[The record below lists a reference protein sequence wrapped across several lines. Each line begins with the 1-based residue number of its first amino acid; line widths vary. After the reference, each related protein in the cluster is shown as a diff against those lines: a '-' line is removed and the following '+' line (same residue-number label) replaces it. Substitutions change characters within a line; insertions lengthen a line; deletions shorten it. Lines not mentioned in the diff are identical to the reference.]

1 MKIKSCLYFLGLS
14 CFPISIMSLINIFYS
29 FYFDY
34 LDNITSYIGTLF
46 LSLFAGL
53 IFFNIGKKERETI
66 NIYEQLFLIFLVY
79 FLISFFILVPFYFS
93 DYDVSFID
101 SYFESIS
108 GITGTGFTIFEHIKS
123 LDDPLIL
130 WRSSSQWVGGFYFL
144 IFLVLIFSN
153 KQINFKMIDL
163 SFNLEQKI
171 NFSSN
176 LIGVAN
182 RIFFIYLSLTVL
194 IFLIFLIS
202 GIRLFDSLNLTM
214 TVISS
219 GGFLPTDSLN
229 DIIRNNF
236 QSMLLCFAF
245 LLSIF
250 NFYLFYNVILG
261 RNNLKEHK
269 EDIYIFILL
278 IAFSM
283 IFYFINDLNLFSVFI
298 NVISSIGTS
307 GISTR
312 AVPENF
318 GLYFIILTLL
328 GGSVLSTTSGLKF
341 LRIYIL
347 IKAFFIEIYKLVK
360 PNVMINTKIM
370 FSEKKVNTDNIKM
383 SFLIFILFFLSLFIL
398 SSILLMDFLDFENS
412 FKLSILTLTN
422 TLASNI
428 YGMEE
433 IQFGDLFTFS
443 KISLIIFMVIAKVE
457 LLAIFILAR
466 KVFFKD

>member
-1 MKIKSCLYFLGLS
+1 MKIKSCLYYLGLS
-14 CFPISIMSLINIFYS
+14 CFPISVMALINIFYS
-29 FYFDY
+29 FYFNH
-34 LDNITSYIGTLF
+34 LENISSYVSVLF
-46 LSLFAGL
+46 LSLFVGL
-53 IFFNIGKKERETI
+53 IFFYTAKKEHESI
-66 NIYEQLFLIFLVY
+66 GIYEQLFLIFLVY
-79 FLISFFILVPFYFS
+79 FLIPIFILIPFYFS
-93 DYDVSFID
+93 AYDVSFID

-108 GITGTGFTIFEHIKS
+108 GLTGTGFSIFEHVKS
-123 LDDPLIL
+123 LDPPLIL
-130 WRSSSQWVGGFYFL
+130 WRSSSQWIGGFYFL

-163 SFNLEQKI
+163 SFSLEKKI

-176 LIGVAN
+176 LISVTN
-182 RIFFIYLSLTVL
+182 RIFLIYLSLTIL
-194 IFLIFLIS
+194 IFSLFLIS

-229 DIIRNNF
+229 DIIRSNF
-236 QSMLLCFAF
+236 QSFLLCFAF

-250 NFYLFYNVILG
+250 NFYLLYNLVLERDNLKKHAEDILIVILVV
-261 RNNLKEHK
+261 
-269 EDIYIFILL
+269 I
-278 IAFSM
+278 FSM
-283 IFYFINDLNLFSVFI
+283 TFYFMNDLKLSSVFI
-298 NVISSIGTS
+298 NVLSSIGNS

-318 GLYFIILTLL
+318 GLYFIILTLF
-328 GGSVLSTTSGLKF
+328 GGSVLSATSGLKL

-347 IKAFFIEIYKLVK
+347 IKAFFMEMYRLVK
-360 PNVMINTKIM
+360 PNLMLNTKIM
-370 FSEKKVNTDNIKM
+370 FSDNKISTENIKM

-398 SSILLMDFLDFENS
+398 SSILLIDFLDFENS

-422 TLASNI
+422 TSSSNI
-428 YGMEE
+428 YGMQE

>member
-14 CFPISIMSLINIFYS
+14 CFPVSIMSLLNIFYS

-34 LDNITSYIGTLF
+34 LENVSSYVAVLF
-46 LSLFAGL
+46 LSLFVGL
-53 IFFNIGKKERETI
+53 LFFYIGKKEREI
-66 NIYEQLFLIFLVY
+66 ISIYEQLFLIFLVY

-93 DYDVSFID
+93 EYGVSFVD

-108 GITGTGFTIFEHIKS
+108 GLTGTGFTVFEHIKS
-123 LDDPLIL
+123 LDSPLIL
-130 WRSSSQWVGGFYFL
+130 WRSSSQWVRGFYFL

-153 KQINFKMIDL
+153 KQVNFKMIDL
-163 SFNLEQKI
+163 SFNLEKQI

-176 LIGVAN
+176 LISVTN
-182 RIFFIYLSLTVL
+182 RIFLIYLSLTVL
-194 IFLIFLIS
+194 IFSSFIIS
-202 GIRLFDSLNLTM
+202 DIRIFDSLNLTM

-219 GGFLPTDSLN
+219 GGFIPTDSLN
-229 DIIRNNF
+229 DIIRNDF
-236 QSMLLCFAF
+236 QSLILCFAF
-245 LLSIF
+245 LISIL
-250 NFYLFYNVILG
+250 NFYLLYNIVLE
-261 RNNLKEHK
+261 RDNLKNHK
-269 EDIYIFILL
+269 EDIYLIIFV
-278 IAFSM
+278 AVFSV
-283 IFYFINDLNLFSVFI
+283 IFYFINDLNLSSVFI
-298 NVISSIGTS
+298 NVLSSIGTS

-318 GLYFIILTLL
+318 GLYFIILTLF

-347 IKAFFIEIYKLVK
+347 VKAFLMEIYRLVK
-360 PNVMINTKIM
+360 PNLMVNTKIM
-370 FSEKKVNTDNIKM
+370 FSENKINADNIKM

-398 SSILLMDFLDFENS
+398 SSILLADFLDFENS

-422 TLASNI
+422 TAASNI
-428 YGMEE
+428 YGVQE

-457 LLAIFILAR
+457 LLTIFILVR